1 MVMGFLQPIPMIEK
15 EYLNEQR
22 MKIKHWLRY
31 KSQRNKPHA
40 LLLNKTLYARIAL
53 LLMVSCK
60 TPDLL
65 LSPDLR
71 NENMSYD
78 VKGRQGVLINQ
89 VISYG
94 PYTTSKI
101 KRGWTMSYD
110 IPFILRFQ
118 GSKEKLSFSQ
128 FTSDSV
134 KANVFCVGK
143 LKSAEYE
150 IIDDIFGV
158 PVRYENTFSGTIVQT
173 NKLFWDFI
181 IYNPDAGYGTGEYAT
196 KGFAKSRT
204 GESIEIKPVKYL
216 ENHKGLKSID
226 NYGFEFF
233 IENKAIAA
241 VSTMNNGKVWMSKQ
255 LDAEHRL
262 VLSALCSAILLKSEL
277 GQDFKSEY

>member
-1 MVMGFLQPIPMIEK
+1 
-15 EYLNEQR
+15 
-22 MKIKHWLRY
+22 MKIKQCLMQL
-31 KSQRNKPHA
+31 SQSLAHQRSLLSNA
-40 LLLNKTLYARIAL
+40 LFAAFTLLV
-53 LLMVSCK
+53 MVSCK

-65 LSPDLR
+65 LSADLKSD
-71 NENMSYD
+71 NMAYE

-89 VISYG
+89 VISFG

-118 GSKEKLSFSQ
+118 GSKERLSFSQ
-128 FTSDSV
+128 FTSDSL

-150 IIDDIFGV
+150 IIDDLFGI
-158 PVRYENTFSGTIVQT
+158 PVRYENTFSGSIVQT
-173 NKLFWDFI
+173 TANFWDFI
-181 IYNPDAGYGTGEYAT
+181 IYNPDAGYGSGDYAT
-196 KGFAKSRT
+196 SGFAKSRT
-204 GESIEIKPVKYL
+204 GETIEIKPIKFL

-226 NYGFEFF
+226 NYGFEFS

-241 VSTMNNGKVWMSKQ
+241 VSIMNNGKVWMSKQ
-255 LDAEHRL
+255 IDPEHRL
-262 VLSALCSAILLKSEL
+262 VLSALCSAILITSNL